1 MTRSMLQKRLAEK
14 DSRVVIDWSEENLD
28 AGGAVQ
34 NLVSWVKGYPRSQ
47 DVHIYLSA
55 ARREA
60 LNLRLLQRTLQSI
73 GCTVIARVIPS

>member
-1 MTRSMLQKRLAEK
+1 MTRLMLQKRLAEK

-34 NLVSWVKGYPRSQ
+34 NLVSWVKGYPRAQ
-47 DVHIYLSA
+47 DVHVYLSA

-73 GCTVIARVIPS
+73 GCTVIARVVV

>member
-1 MTRSMLQKRLAEK
+1 MTRSILQKRLTEK
-14 DSRVVIDWSEENLD
+14 DSRVVIDWSQENLD
-28 AGGAVQ
+28 TGGAVQ

-60 LNLRLLQRTLQSI
+60 LNLRLLQRTLQSL
-73 GCTVIARVIPS
+73 GCTVIARVVI